1 MKKLLIGCLVLL
13 VLGGIVAAV
22 GSYFL
27 YRAASGVV
35 ERAQNYLQGMNELGE
50 LEKQITNRAPHVPP
64 ASGELTE
71 DQVQRFVRVQDSVRA
86 SLGQRF
92 EEIEKKYEHLKGG
105 TDANRQPSVT
115 EMMTALGDLANLFVQ
130 ARRFQVN
137 ALNQERFSQD
147 EYSWVR
153 DQIFQAAGVDVAS
166 RIDLRKIE
174 ESIRQNTGIDDIS
187 APEMPTLKVPERN
200 RELVK
205 PHLDK
210 MDQWIP
216 LVFFGL

>member
-1 MKKLLIGCLVLL
+1 MKKVLVGCLVVL
-13 VLGGIVAAV
+13 VLCGIAAAAA
-22 GSYFL
+22 SYFL

-35 ERAQNYLQGMNELGE
+35 ERAQNYLEGMNELGE
-50 LEKQITNRAPHVPP
+50 LEKQITNRTSHVPP
-64 ASGELTE
+64 ANNELTE
-71 DQVQRFVRVQDSVRA
+71 EQVARFVRVQDSVRA
-86 SLGQRF
+86 ALGQRVD
-92 EEIEKKYEHLKGG
+92 EIEKKYEHLKANASS
-105 TDANRQPSVT
+105 DAQPSIT
-115 EMMTALGDLANLFVQ
+115 DMMTALGDLANLFVQ

-174 ESIRQNTGIDDIS
+174 ESIRQKTGIDDIR
-187 APEMPTLKVPERN
+187 APEVPTLKVPEKN

-210 MDQWIP
+210 MDKWIP

>member
-1 MKKLLIGCLVLL
+1 MKKLLIGCLILL
-13 VLGGIVAAV
+13 VLGGMVAAV

-35 ERAQNYLQGMNELGE
+35 ENARNYFEGLSELRE
-50 LEKQITNRAPHVPP
+50 LDDRVVNRSPHVPP
-64 ASGELTE
+64 ANGELTE

-86 SLGQRF
+86 ALGDRV
-92 EEIEKKYEHLKGG
+92 EEIEQKYKHLKVNSES
-105 TDANRQPSVT
+105 NRQPSVT
-115 EMMTALGDLANLFVQ
+115 EMMSALRDLASLFVE

-137 ALNQERFSQD
+137 ALNQERFSQN

-153 DQIFQAAGVDVAS
+153 DQIFQAAGVHVAS
-166 RIDLRKIE
+166 KIDLRKLA
-174 ESIRQNTGIDDIS
+174 ESVRENTGIEDIR
-187 APEMPTLKVPERN
+187 APELPESKVPEKN

>member
-1 MKKLLIGCLVLL
+1 VKKLLIGCLVLL

-105 TDANRQPSVT
+105 PDANRQPSVT

-137 ALNQERFSQD
+137 ALNHERFSQD

-187 APEMPTLKVPERN
+187 APEMPTLKVPEKN